1 MSKRVEVNSP
11 YFISIPAA
19 QNNIPKG
26 DGALILPLPTPA
38 VVVLRIE
45 VVLSLFVTYIYHILT
60 DMFITLFIQNIFL
73 LSASIC
79 FFFFQSNKKNGKVI
93 KYIHVTVEWL
103 IGKLSR
109 TLDLVNW
116 SLRL

>member
-11 YFISIPAA
+11 YFISIPGA
-19 QNNIPKG
+19 QNNIPEG

-60 DMFITLFIQNIFL
+60 DIFITLFIYNIFL

-79 FFFFQSNKKNGKVI
+79 FFFQSNKKNGKVI
-93 KYIHVTVEWL
+93 
-103 IGKLSR
+103 
-109 TLDLVNW
+109 
-116 SLRL
+116 

>member
-19 QNNIPKG
+19 QNNIPEG
-26 DGALILPLPTPA
+26 EGALILPLPTPA

-60 DMFITLFIQNIFL
+60 DMFITLFIHNIFL
-73 LSASIC
+73 LTASI
-79 FFFFQSNKKNGKVI
+79 FFFLRSKKKHFKVI
-93 KYIHVTVEWL
+93 YFITAEGL
-103 IGKLSR
+103 TGK
-109 TLDLVNW
+109 
-116 SLRL
+116 